1 MEETT
6 TEILGVVKTGRASAT
21 ITTATLITQGDAGTT
36 EKPEQ
41 FEITTQAEAD
51 WAVSLLAD
59 LEDKEARI
67 TAQYQKML
75 AQLQTDK
82 NAWHG
87 RFAGE
92 LENFARLELERTK
105 SKRKS
110 LTLFNG
116 TLAFRTSPPRLV
128 VESEADALQTARLVC
143 PGAIVEVP
151 ASEKLDK
158 KVLGEY
164 AKRQLAEAGEII
176 PGYGL
181 TEARE
186 VFDVKL
192 VSAGKGTEPTE
203 TE

>member
-6 TEILGVVKTGRASAT
+6 TTEAT
-21 ITTATLITQGDAGTT
+21 AQA
-36 EKPEQ
+36 ERFQ
-41 FEITTQAEAD
+41 ITTQAEAD

-82 NAWHG
+82 ASWHG

-143 PGAIVEVP
+143 PEAIVEVP

-164 AKRQLAEAGEII
+164 AKRQLAEEGEII

-192 VSAGKGTEPTE
+192 PGAERGKVEEQTP
-203 TE
+203 